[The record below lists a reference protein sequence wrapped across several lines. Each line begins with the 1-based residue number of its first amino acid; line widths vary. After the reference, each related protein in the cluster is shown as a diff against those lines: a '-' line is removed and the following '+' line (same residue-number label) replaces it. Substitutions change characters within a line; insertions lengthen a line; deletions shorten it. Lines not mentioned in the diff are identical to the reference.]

1 MSKQT
6 SSHVAVAAAA
16 AAAAAAS
23 GSSLS
28 VSKNTLTVESICGG
42 GGGGSITSG
51 ISSICS
57 SGSGSPLPI
66 PVIAIS
72 PGDESS
78 ESEIETEPA
87 KIFHR
92 RVSTKRNVGKSVAIK
107 EGFLLKQTWS
117 FQRWRRRYF
126 RLKCNK
132 LYYAKDPKVS
142 IFMTRSLKKENQI
155 YICARILC
163 LRKTSLNIN
172 LNIKIYIKIKKKRI
186 YI

>member
-23 GSSLS
+23 GSSFS
-28 VSKNTLTVESICGG
+28 VSKNTLTVESICGGGGG

-57 SGSGSPLPI
+57 SGSVSPLPI

-126 RLKCNK
+126 RLKRNK

-142 IFMTRSLKKENQI
+142 IFTTRSLKNKSKYKFVQEF
-155 YICARILC
+155 CV
-163 LRKTSLNIN
+163 
-172 LNIKIYIKIKKKRI
+172 
-186 YI
+186 

>member
-6 SSHVAVAAAA
+6 SSHVAVAA

-28 VSKNTLTVESICGG
+28 VSKNTLTVESVCGDGG
-42 GGGGSITSG
+42 GIGVSGVSITSG

-57 SGSGSPLPI
+57 SGSVSPLPI

-126 RLKCNK
+126 RLKRNK
-132 LYYAKDPKVS
+132 LYYAKDPKIAFNRV
-142 IFMTRSLKKENQI
+142 
-155 YICARILC
+155 
-163 LRKTSLNIN
+163 LRAKYLTVFVMITFPQRDADISMSS
-172 LNIKIYIKIKKKRI
+172 
-186 YI
+186 

>member
-6 SSHVAVAAAA
+6 SSHVAT
-16 AAAAAAS
+16 
-23 GSSLS
+23 GGSLS
-28 VSKNTLTVESICGG
+28 VSRNMLTVENTSGD
-42 GGGGSITSG
+42 GGGSITSG

-57 SGSGSPLPI
+57 SDSISPLPI
-66 PVIAIS
+66 PVISIS

-92 RVSTKRNVGKSVAIK
+92 RVSTKRNVGKSAAIK

-126 RLKCNK
+126 RLKRHK
-132 LYYAKDPKVS
+132 FYYAKDPKVS
-142 IFMTRSLKKENQI
+142 I
-155 YICARILC
+155 Y
-163 LRKTSLNIN
+163 NIN
-172 LNIKIYIKIKKKRI
+172 VSIDININK
-186 YI
+186 